1 MKVLK
6 RPMFRYGGGVKKQ
19 GIMHGMKGMQDGGPA
34 TMADATG
41 YANGGMTMFPPM
53 RGRVTR
59 PGGYAGKRPNYMG
72 GPIQNF
78 YESISDITKIMPSNM
93 TGQEIKDKYNF
104 DFPINPKSIFTA
116 DNPELQNTITKGE
129 DTYIIPGQK
138 PIYRTSPKYSLGQG
152 DTQGSIGD
160 IDQGKYSS
168 NFDTSKFT
176 PKPTNK
182 PLNAPDAVKG
192 LPKISREETDA
203 KRLKRIYEIMDVDGA
218 KKDAAYNAL
227 IDLSQGQAID
237 TKDISGSINRAIGAL
252 SKRADKVT
260 DLKDKGKA
268 ALASGTVQEMF
279 RDDRSSQLKV
289 AQEMVEAGI
298 YKTLPEA
305 LKAVVP
311 KQADTN
317 LGSLISAESKSTAG
331 TKITE
336 KSIQST
342 LQKSKEGQPKFQ
354 LKIFTEEE
362 MNKKIEAGEF
372 KDPLDIVIK
381 TQEIEKLT
389 PGDKSKDGRYQVGK
403 TVILVKDGKASV
415 EYGSQI
421 YSPQ

>member
-1 MKVLK
+1 
-6 RPMFRYGGGVKKQ
+6 
-19 GIMHGMKGMQDGGPA
+19 
-34 TMADATG
+34 
-41 YANGGMTMFPPM
+41 
-53 RGRVTR
+53 
-59 PGGYAGKRPNYMG
+59 
-72 GPIQNF
+72 
-78 YESISDITKIMPSNM
+78 
-93 TGQEIKDKYNF
+93 
-104 DFPINPKSIFTA
+104 
-116 DNPELQNTITKGE
+116 
-129 DTYIIPGQK
+129 
-138 PIYRTSPKYSLGQG
+138 
-152 DTQGSIGD
+152 
-160 IDQGKYSS
+160 
-168 NFDTSKFT
+168 
-176 PKPTNK
+176 
-182 PLNAPDAVKG
+182 
-192 LPKISREETDA
+192 
-203 KRLKRIYEIMDVDGA
+203 MDVDGA